1 MNFNQPLILASNS
14 PRRRQILS
22 DAGYTFTVAA
32 NNVDESYPSD
42 MPAREV
48 AKYLAHKKALGF
60 ELKLK
65 NEVVITADTIVIH
78 KGKILGKPKNAKDA
92 LAILSE
98 LAGGIHH
105 VVTGICI
112 FSCENIELFDD
123 ITEVSF
129 VPLTEG
135 EIKYYIDTFKPLDK
149 AGAYGIQEWIGMI
162 GIQSIHG
169 SFYNVMGL
177 PIHKIYQ
184 ELKHFNE

>member
-1 MNFNQPLILASNS
+1 MNFNRPLILASNS
-14 PRRRQILS
+14 PRRRQIFS
-22 DAGYTFTVAA
+22 DAGYTFTVAD
-32 NNVDESYPSD
+32 NKVDESYPPD

-65 NEVVITADTIVIH
+65 NEVVITADTIVILNN
-78 KGKILGKPKNAKDA
+78 KIIGKPKDA
-92 LAILSE
+92 ADAIEILHTLS
-98 LAGGIHH
+98 GQMHQ

-112 FSCENIELFDD
+112 FSSEKIELFDD
-123 ITEVSF
+123 IAEVSF
-129 VPLTEG
+129 VPLAEE
-135 EIKYYIDTFKPLDK
+135 EIRHYVDTYKPFDK

-177 PIHKIYQ
+177 PIHKLYK
-184 ELKHFNE
+184 ELKKF